1 MSDGDS
7 LVSVLGDAKSEY
19 TKHLRDVLR
28 PALSQGIQS
37 LYEDSKEMCDQ
48 DNTPSDVLKEFQNNL
63 KRIPKWSQDIIE
75 KEFKRIEVSSK
86 CDHIDDLIKAVFITH
101 TKIRSII
108 QKGKKG
114 KKIDLKVP
122 KATHFI
128 HLCYI
133 ECARQFW
140 ESPYLFC
147 DQCSKY
153 EYRNNIRQAESIIGD
168 VVDQTIRDLL
178 PVRQILKEYLG
189 CEYESDVE
197 DDVVEADVKLA
208 ITTKQKNNIFKM
220 VKKELEGM
228 NGNIDVNNE
237 GDIRKLIEE
246 ELQKVVDA
254 NSGKKPKGD
263 LQTADDLVEELIDRT
278 IASITPPPV
287 KEPEVEVPPVKEPVV
302 EVPKD
307 EVSKVEVSKDEVPKD
322 EVPKDEVS
330 KDEVSKDDNPVE
342 EPEPEQAQALEPEQ
356 EQDNE
361 AIDDIKKIR
370 LGSETPPV
378 ESDDELDELSN
389 YIEDVGDGESS
400 TGDFKVKSLDE
411 LDFESDFDTDDEL
424 ESVDFNKVK
433 NEVNQNSDFSFF

>member
-178 PVRQILKEYLG
+178 AVRQIL
-189 CEYESDVE
+189 
-197 DDVVEADVKLA
+197 
-208 ITTKQKNNIFKM
+208 
-220 VKKELEGM
+220 
-228 NGNIDVNNE
+228 
-237 GDIRKLIEE
+237 
-246 ELQKVVDA
+246 
-254 NSGKKPKGD
+254 
-263 LQTADDLVEELIDRT
+263 
-278 IASITPPPV
+278 
-287 KEPEVEVPPVKEPVV
+287 
-302 EVPKD
+302 
-307 EVSKVEVSKDEVPKD
+307 
-322 EVPKDEVS
+322 
-330 KDEVSKDDNPVE
+330 
-342 EPEPEQAQALEPEQ
+342 
-356 EQDNE
+356 
-361 AIDDIKKIR
+361 
-370 LGSETPPV
+370 
-378 ESDDELDELSN
+378 
-389 YIEDVGDGESS
+389 
-400 TGDFKVKSLDE
+400 
-411 LDFESDFDTDDEL
+411 
-424 ESVDFNKVK
+424 
-433 NEVNQNSDFSFF
+433 